1 MRLDHRPGV
10 SVITV
15 LLVLLGIIAGAGVV
29 LEVLWF
35 TARDTRIEWP
45 EYYYERSFSGNVGPG
60 GCLVVLIPDDG
71 FFAVSV
77 ASSALEFTVVNQNS
91 TQCREP
97 RNSHRNIEAM
107 SRNRSI
113 RVGSAN
119 RQGNYVVINALQD
132 DPDGNVTTFISRGFY
147 MEPKGDRLR
156 DTVFL
161 FVPPIVYIVLGVLFA
176 RDSIIEDN
184 AHTHLIDG
192 DVGPEDCLVI
202 PTPEDGF
209 VAVSLVSSKLEFSVV
224 IQSSTLCREPRE
236 SHWEMEA
243 VIIVTVLIAML
254 LLSGGIAGAGA
265 VLEALWY
272 TAMDSIIQVSAHT
285 HLIDAEVGPEDCLVI
300 PSPVDGFVAVSLVS
314 SKLEFS
320 VVHQHSTLCRT
331 VDAAV
336 GPDDCLPVLVRATG
350 LVGVD
355 LTSTDLEFSV
365 ASQASPQC
373 AEGSSR
379 ATRDISAV
387 SLRRGLVLGSR
398 SELLEGDY
406 VVVRAV
412 QDEDGGN
419 ATTRVHGVVTVSPTG
434 ELLWRSFFLY
444 VAKSGLVALG
454 ALLAVVCCALLFLVI
469 RRRIAGDDEQG
480 QPLLTRP

>member
-1 MRLDHRPGV
+1 MYAPYGSPRKSQRCFYAGV
-10 SVITV
+10 SVLAA
-15 LLVLLGIIAGAGVV
+15 LLVLSGLVAGAGVV
-29 LEVLWF
+29 LEVLWET
-35 TARDTRIEWP
+35 TANAR
-45 EYYYERSFSGNVGPG
+45 
-60 GCLVVLIPDDG
+60 
-71 FFAVSV
+71 
-77 ASSALEFTVVNQNS
+77 LE
-91 TQCREP
+91 P
-97 RNSHRNIEAM
+97 
-107 SRNRSI
+107 
-113 RVGSAN
+113 
-119 RQGNYVVINALQD
+119 
-132 DPDGNVTTFISRGFY
+132 
-147 MEPKGDRLR
+147 
-156 DTVFL
+156 
-161 FVPPIVYIVLGVLFA
+161 
-176 RDSIIEDN
+176 
-184 AHTHLIDG
+184 
-192 DVGPEDCLVI
+192 
-202 PTPEDGF
+202 PTP
-209 VAVSLVSSKLEFSVV
+209 LR
-224 IQSSTLCREPRE
+224 Q
-236 SHWEMEA
+236 
-243 VIIVTVLIAML
+243 
-254 LLSGGIAGAGA
+254 
-265 VLEALWY
+265 
-272 TAMDSIIQVSAHT
+272 
-285 HLIDAEVGPEDCLVI
+285 
-300 PSPVDGFVAVSLVS
+300 
-314 SKLEFS
+314 
-320 VVHQHSTLCRT
+320 T